1 MTERFADSVIQ
12 EIHELNENQI
22 TEKSTSRWVNAWTSW
37 AENKNFETNFLSY
50 ETKQLDEN
58 KQMAS
63 HDWISQVV
71 DKKKENSVMC
81 WWYLA

>member
-12 EIHELNENQI
+12 EIHELKENQI

-37 AENKNFETNFLSY
+37 AENKDFETNFPSY